1 MFTCF
6 ESSLDKEVEVFQNVL
21 SKFSD
26 DLSKI
31 NSSEV
36 SNCISILSHSLPPSP
51 SLPLS
56 LPPPLPQHSVILQSV
71 KDLVVLFLSSCE
83 PSVDSVGGEEVP
95 RERIWAELKET
106 ILKTDAQLREEE
118 TNNETKWE
126 ERGRGRYYD
135 ILFRRIIQI
144 ILHFHL
150 YDYFNEDTSFT
161 KTVSSY

>member
-6 ESSLDKEVEVFQNVL
+6 ELSLDKEVEVFQSVL

-36 SNCISILSHSLPPSP
+36 SNCISITSLTPSLPPSLPFFSSLPP

-56 LPPPLPQHSVILQSV
+56 LPPSLPQHSVILQSV

-106 ILKTDAQLREEE
+106 ILKTDTQLREEE
-118 TNNETKWE
+118 TNNETK
-126 ERGRGRYYD
+126 
-135 ILFRRIIQI
+135 
-144 ILHFHL
+144 
-150 YDYFNEDTSFT
+150 
-161 KTVSSY
+161 